1 MDLKG
6 WHIKISSEGKIVREQ
21 KIKMEE
27 SHFFK
32 LSLFLDAE
40 TQELPDTEWLFNPHP
55 TPDWYIFLSKN
66 LVAQFAGWLFW
77 LFFVAAVAIFNQIL
91 AE

>member
-27 SHFFK
+27 SQTFARHEYAQREF
-32 LSLFLDAE
+32 
-40 TQELPDTEWLFNPHP
+40 WNNRFNEYKSPF
-55 TPDWYIFLSKN
+55 D
-66 LVAQFAGWLFW
+66 
-77 LFFVAAVAIFNQIL
+77 
-91 AE
+91 